1 MTSAESKSELFTV
14 ATGDGGDA
22 HQNQPKKLP
31 FYEHYI
37 QPCLAEV
44 LGSTLFMFVGCVSVM
59 GNMGISG
66 SIQPALAHGL
76 ALAIAIAIFGEISG
90 GHFNPAVSV
99 CVYLI
104 GGMELML
111 LVPYVLSQMLG
122 GVIAASLAK
131 AVTTNEAFAN
141 ATGAAFSAVQT
152 SHGTGSATVAE
163 MIMTLFL
170 TMVVSMGAVNG
181 RTRSQLAPFCIGL
194 TVTANILAGGSHF
207 NPPFT
212 IAIWLCGGI
221 QLTMVVPYLISQI
234 IGGVLGAAMSKV
246 MTSHENYVNATGAA
260 FTILKSEEQLG
271 KVVFAEMAMTC
282 LVTMVV
288 LLGAVNG
295 KSKSPMVPFMVGC
308 TVIVNVLAGGD
319 ISGTCL
325 NPARAFGPAL
335 MANYWTYHWVYW
347 VGPIGGGLVAAALVR
362 LLLGDGKIRVIL
374 K

>member
-14 ATGDGGDA
+14 ATGDGADA
-22 HQNQPKKLP
+22 HQNQPKKLS

-59 GNMGISG
+59 GNVGISG

-90 GHFNPAVSV
+90 GHFNPAVSL

-141 ATGAAFSAVQT
+141 ATGAAFDAVQT

-181 RTRSQLAPFCIGL
+181 RTRSHLAPFCIGL
-194 TVTANILAGGSHF
+194 TVTANILAGG
-207 NPPFT
+207 
-212 IAIWLCGGI
+212 G
-221 QLTMVVPYLISQI
+221 
-234 IGGVLGAAMSKV
+234 
-246 MTSHENYVNATGAA
+246 
-260 FTILKSEEQLG
+260 
-271 KVVFAEMAMTC
+271 
-282 LVTMVV
+282 
-288 LLGAVNG
+288 
-295 KSKSPMVPFMVGC
+295 
-308 TVIVNVLAGGD
+308 
-319 ISGTCL
+319 ISGACM
-325 NPARAFGPAL
+325 NPARAFGPAIVSGH
-335 MANYWTYHWVYW
+335 WEYHWIYW
-347 VGPIGGGLVAAALVR
+347 VGPLTGALVTVSLVR
-362 LLLGDGKIRVIL
+362 LVVGDKKIRVIF